1 MAFFIA
7 CKKKNIG
14 ISCVLILNMA
24 LYHSQILLKLWLISN
39 RTLCHPIWCVII
51 LVIKQIG
58 LRQVVVWFCQSLVW
72 LQTELDSTQSC
83 YHYKKLIDN
92 IPGKITLSR
101 NFKNNYAEI
110 CLVYFLWNII
120 GFLRP
125 FFFWK
130 FNFCPFQWGIA
141 LYETVNNSRDIIFK
155 SCMVKNTLIV
165 GEDNVILQSHNF

>member
-1 MAFFIA
+1 MSHHACAEMAFFIA
-7 CKKKNIG
+7 CKKNHG

-24 LYHSQILLKLWLISN
+24 LYHSKILLKLWLITN

-92 IPGKITLSR
+92 VPGKITVLR
-101 NFKNNYAEI
+101 NFKNN
-110 CLVYFLWNII
+110 FLWNIM

-125 FFFWK
+125 FFFLK

-155 SCMVKNTLIV
+155 SYLRSGQKY
-165 GEDNVILQSHNF
+165 

>member
-1 MAFFIA
+1 MA
-7 CKKKNIG
+7 CKKNLG

-24 LYHSQILLKLWLISN
+24 LYHSQILLKLWLITN

-58 LRQVVVWFCQSLVW
+58 LHQVVAWFCQSLVW

-92 IPGKITLSR
+92 VPGKMTVLR

-110 CLVYFLWNII
+110 CLAYFFVEYYGSPETI
-120 GFLRP
+120 
-125 FFFWK
+125 FFSGSLIF
-130 FNFCPFQWGIA
+130 A
-141 LYETVNNSRDIIFK
+141 LSYEV
-155 SCMVKNTLIV
+155 
-165 GEDNVILQSHNF
+165 